1 MTHPS
6 AQDGEIRFDPLMQQ
20 WVIMAPARGGR
31 PKDHSEPQSPRKAA
45 GAHDP
50 ACPFCPGNEA
60 RLGEIILETAG
71 PTDWA
76 TRVVANKYPALAPDA
91 ARHHFHEGPYG
102 KTGAYGRH
110 EVVIESPRHDRHPG
124 AMTASE
130 IEPLVETYHRRYND
144 LIGIN
149 KTVLVLIFRNHG
161 WRAGTSLVHPHSQI
175 VATEIRPRRVQRR
188 EDAARRYY
196 DQEGRCLLCDLLAFE
211 IRDGRRLL
219 WHNDAFAA
227 FVPFAADVPYE
238 TWIVPKK
245 HRADFGRLDDG
256 LKTDLAASLQ
266 RALGGLAAR
275 LDDPDYNYMIH
286 SAGRR
291 HTDAP
296 HLHWYVRIA
305 PRLTTRA
312 GFEIGSG
319 ISINPSLPEDDAA
332 FLRGN

>member
-1 MTHPS
+1 MAQSS

-20 WVIMAPARGGR
+20 WVIMAPDRGRR
-31 PKDHSEPQSPRKAA
+31 PKDHTEPRSPRKAA
-45 GAHDP
+45 GSYDP
-50 ACPFCPGNEA
+50 ECPFCPGNEA

-71 PTDWA
+71 GADWA
-76 TRVVANKYPALAPDA
+76 TRVVTNKYPALSPEA
-91 ARHHFHEGPYG
+91 ARRRRHEGPYL
-102 KTGAYGRH
+102 KTGGYGRH

-124 AMTASE
+124 TMTAAE

-149 KTVLVLIFRNHG
+149 ETVLVLVFRNHG

-188 EDAARRYY
+188 QDAARRYY
-196 DQEGRCLLCDLLAFE
+196 DQEGRCLLCDLLDCE

-219 WHNDAFAA
+219 WQNDAYAA
-227 FVPFAADVPYE
+227 WVPYAADVPYE
-238 TWIVPKK
+238 TWIVPKQ
-245 HRADFGRLDDG
+245 HQADFGCLDDA
-256 LKTDLAASLQ
+256 LKAALAASLQ
-266 RALGGLAAR
+266 RALGCLVAR
-275 LDDPDYNYMIH
+275 LDDPDYNYVIH
-286 SAGRR
+286 SAGRQ
-291 HTDAP
+291 HAGAP
-296 HLHWYVRIA
+296 HLHWYLRIA

-332 FLRGN
+332 FLRGD